1 MVSPNRGLLRDFE
14 PSCRPSFEALLTRDM
29 TWSSAWQFVWT
40 NADTGEHL
48 HLCDLRSQ
56 TNRNVNTHFIHRPR
70 YLHNSETWRSWD
82 IWNSNMGVMVL
93 SRLNGRVSAP
103 LCHSIGG
110 HLLSLV
116 STWLEHRV
124 EGPEPVQWFKCT
136 SVIDVIFS
144 T

>member
-1 MVSPNRGLLRDFE
+1 
-14 PSCRPSFEALLTRDM
+14 
-29 TWSSAWQFVWT
+29 
-40 NADTGEHL
+40 
-48 HLCDLRSQ
+48 
-56 TNRNVNTHFIHRPR
+56 
-70 YLHNSETWRSWD
+70 
-82 IWNSNMGVMVL
+82 MGVMVL

-124 EGPEPVQWFKCT
+124 EGPEQGLNLYNGLNVCT

>member
-1 MVSPNRGLLRDFE
+1 
-14 PSCRPSFEALLTRDM
+14 
-29 TWSSAWQFVWT
+29 
-40 NADTGEHL
+40 
-48 HLCDLRSQ
+48 
-56 TNRNVNTHFIHRPR
+56 
-70 YLHNSETWRSWD
+70 
-82 IWNSNMGVMVL
+82 MGVMVL

-144 T
+144 TYRYIENLSNAEILWYTVLN